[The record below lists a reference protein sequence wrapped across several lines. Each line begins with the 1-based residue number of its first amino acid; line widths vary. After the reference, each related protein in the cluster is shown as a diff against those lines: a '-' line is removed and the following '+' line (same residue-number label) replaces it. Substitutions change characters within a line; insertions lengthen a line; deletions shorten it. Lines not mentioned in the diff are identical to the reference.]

1 MKRTS
6 KPLHRLLAACLA
18 LAIAPAAIAATA
30 PAAYSPPLKPA
41 KTTLGRY
48 DSREFIEV
56 KFAQGSSVGLVN
68 GRLSS
73 ATHGRGSVLD
83 ALTAGA
89 GPVATVE
96 PLFRASPAT
105 LASTTKDAQQRSGR
119 ALADLSQWYRLR
131 LRPGQDP
138 ARVIDQLNA
147 MALVEIAYAAPLPAP
162 SPTPNF
168 NAYQQYRGPI
178 ASNGVDTDYGWNYS
192 GGGGANIRVLDIEYS
207 WNTDHEDLSKLRQ
220 PGARIAN
227 GTPVDPFNNTDHGTA
242 VMGILSA
249 DNNGFGVTGLVP
261 DAIAQYTNAY
271 NIERGYDPA
280 NAVFTAAYALLPGD
294 VMVLEQQAFGP
305 PGCSGYVP
313 VEWIPSVYDAIAL
326 ATSRGI
332 HVIQAAGNGNMNL
345 DNAACFGSPFPN
357 GRPDSG
363 AIIVGAGGPSAA
375 ACSSGVPERAKLSF
389 SSYGARVNLQGW
401 GACVTTTGYGS
412 LYSGGVN
419 SYYTGSFD
427 GTSSATPIVAS
438 TVVALS
444 GILKIRGFIATPQQ
458 MRDALIATGT
468 GQTGGGHI
476 GPLPNLRTALNSLG
490 L

>member
-1 MKRTS
+1 
-6 KPLHRLLAACLA
+6 
-18 LAIAPAAIAATA
+18 
-30 PAAYSPPLKPA
+30 
-41 KTTLGRY
+41 
-48 DSREFIEV
+48 
-56 KFAQGSSVGLVN
+56 
-68 GRLSS
+68 
-73 ATHGRGSVLD
+73 
-83 ALTAGA
+83 
-89 GPVATVE
+89 
-96 PLFRASPAT
+96 
-105 LASTTKDAQQRSGR
+105 
-119 ALADLSQWYRLR
+119 
-131 LRPGQDP
+131 
-138 ARVIDQLNA
+138 
-147 MALVEIAYAAPLPAP
+147 
-162 SPTPNF
+162 
-168 NAYQQYRGPI
+168 
-178 ASNGVDTDYGWNYS
+178 
-192 GGGGANIRVLDIEYS
+192 
-207 WNTDHEDLSKLRQ
+207 
-220 PGARIAN
+220 
-227 GTPVDPFNNTDHGTA
+227 
-242 VMGILSA
+242 
-249 DNNGFGVTGLVP
+249 VP

-271 NIERGYDPA
+271 NVERGYDLA

-375 ACSSGVPERAKLSF
+375 ACNSGAPERAKLSF
-389 SSYGARVNLQGW
+389 STYGARVNLQGW
-401 GACVTTTGYGS
+401 GACVTTTGYGD
-412 LYSGGVN
+412 LYNAGVN
-419 SYYTGSFD
+419 SYYTASFD

-444 GILKIRGFIATPQQ
+444 GILKIRGFTATPQQ

-468 GQTGGGHI
+468 GQTGGAHI